1 VLTVTTQFAQQL
13 TEPAVTAQR
22 VLVATSPGIR
32 QIKHIASFLS
42 VDAVVAPTAVS
53 DASDVAGVV
62 VWGRKDSAATGLK
75 FAAANGLDVSYLE
88 DGWVRTASA
97 KAHNR
102 SSYSLLV
109 DERGVYYDASCES
122 TIENVLNLPG
132 NAFSKEI
139 SAKQLQYA
147 KDCRAQL
154 VAADITKYNY
164 CRSASLPKD
173 DKPIVLV
180 VDQTLDDASVRLG
193 CMDSTRFAD
202 MLHCAVDENPN
213 ATVVVRTHPDVVA
226 GRRRGYLTELAN
238 ELNVSI
244 SASGDNPIPWLKR
257 ADRVYAATSQLGYEA
272 LLCNT
277 PVSVFGQ
284 PFYAGWGLTDDRQP
298 IAKRSASR
306 TVDELFHVAH
316 IALARYVNPID
327 GERWQLHECLEHV
340 QLQKKVSP
348 HGNVATYVS
357 IFDLLMAR

>member
-132 NAFSKEI
+132 NAFSNEI
-139 SAKQLQYA
+139 SA
-147 KDCRAQL
+147 
-154 VAADITKYNY
+154 N
-164 CRSASLPKD
+164 

-298 IAKRSASR
+298 IAKRIASR
-306 TVDELFHVAH
+306 TVDELFLVAH
-316 IALARYVNPID
+316 IALARYVNPTD

-340 QLQKKVSP
+340 QLQKKWFAKNAKNFHCVGITPWKRRYIRQYLRSP
-348 HGNVATYVS
+348 ELGE
-357 IFDLLMAR
+357 L